1 MDFIYRLIDAVA
13 GFIRRNPLLC
23 LLILFLALL
32 SPQLLAGAL
41 KMVLYVV
48 LFFVLLALAVA
59 AMLGYRLHRL
69 RRDVEEQMRGSNPF
83 GGNAGSTGSGPRE
96 GEVSVQQ
103 TQPQEKK
110 INSDVGDYVD
120 FEEVD
125 DRK

>member
-1 MDFIYRLIDAVA
+1 VT

-23 LLILFLALL
+23 LFILFLALL

-41 KMVLYVV
+41 KAVLYTV
-48 LFFVLLALAVA
+48 LFFVLLALAAAVA
-59 AMLGYRLHRL
+59 LGYRLHRL
-69 RRDVEEQMRGSNPF
+69 RRDVEDQMRGGNPF
-83 GGNAGSTGSGPRE
+83 SGNAGTAGSGQRE
-96 GEVSVQQ
+96 GEVSVHR

>member
-48 LFFVLLALAVA
+48 LFLVLLALAVA
-59 AMLGYRLHRL
+59 VTLGYRLHRL
-69 RRDVEEQMRGSNPF
+69 RRDVEEQMRGGNPF

-96 GEVSVQQ
+96 GEVSVHQ